1 MKKLLIILM
10 FVPLASFGQNNNTN
24 VTVKSGEES
33 IVSKALDIN
42 QKMRDRKATNY
53 LGDGIYEIFRI
64 GGGTAKKNKED
75 FMMMELTADANQLVI
90 LKGAKS
96 FKIVYKDF
104 DKMIRLQR
112 SATLNVKIQLLD
124 DKGNPKLEKNEA
136 KENAKKQLIE
146 LKEYLDLGIITQEE
160 FDKKAE
166 SLKKILLGN

>member
-1 MKKLLIILM
+1 MI
-10 FVPLASFGQNNNTN
+10 
-24 VTVKSGEES
+24 
-33 IVSKALDIN
+33 
-42 QKMRDRKATNY
+42 
-53 LGDGIYEIFRI
+53 
-64 GGGTAKKNKED
+64 
-75 FMMMELTADANQLVI
+75 ELTADANQLVI

-124 DKGNPKLEKNEA
+124 DNGNPKLEKNEA
-136 KENAKKQLIE
+136 KENAKKELME
-146 LKEYLDLGIITQEE
+146 LKGYLDLGIITQQE